1 VRRGRR
7 AHSSRDSL
15 VPLIAAALALLASS
29 GCARRY
35 AVEGLVTA
43 VDPAKGTMTVSHR
56 AVPGLMPAMVMP
68 FHLQK
73 PADAQRIKPG
83 DRVRFELAK
92 SQARKVR
99 VVAARQ
105 EFAIPMARGALRLG
119 DSVPDFVL
127 IDQTGSPVRLSDF
140 RGQAVAINFIYT
152 RCPLPDVCPRLAAA
166 FAYAERELRNRPV
179 VFLSVTVDPQHDTPE
194 VLREYA
200 ARWRADPER
209 WRFLTGELE
218 TVREV
223 AEQFGLAFWP
233 EENMIG
239 HTVTTAVVD
248 PQGRV
253 AALIEGSA
261 YRAAELRDLLAG
273 VSREL

>member
-7 AHSSRDSL
+7 AHSSRNSL
-15 VPLIAAALALLASS
+15 VPLIATALALLAGS

-68 FHLQK
+68 FHLHK
-73 PADAQRIKPG
+73 PADAARVKPG

-92 SQARKVR
+92 SRARKVR
-99 VVAARQ
+99 IVSVKQ
-105 EFAIPMARGALRLG
+105 EFAIPQGRRALLVG
-119 DSVPDFVL
+119 DAVPDFTL
-127 IDQTGSPVRLSDF
+127 TDQTGAAVRLSDF
-140 RGQAVAINFIYT
+140 RGRAVAINFIYT
-152 RCPLPDVCPRLAAA
+152 RCPLPDVCPRLSAA
-166 FAYAERELRNRPV
+166 FAYAAKQLHDRPLT
-179 VFLSVTVDPQHDTPE
+179 FLSITVDPQHDTPE

-200 ARWRADPER
+200 ARWRADQER
-209 WRFLTGELE
+209 WRFLTGDLAA
-218 TVREV
+218 VRGV
-223 AEQFGLAFWP
+223 AEIFGLTFWP

-239 HTVTTAVVD
+239 HTVTTAVID
-248 PQGRV
+248 PRGRV

-261 YRAAELRDLLAG
+261 YRAAELRDLLAR
-273 VSREL
+273 VSQL